1 MYRLL
6 QREPF
11 IPAEPMAPT
20 TAESDTETDSES
32 DHKRYVFNLEQTLD
46 ANNVAFFKIALYFI
60 RKLNTSLVE
69 FATNKRLNDDIK
81 MLANTHLVMPLLC
94 RLNVNDSSKK
104 MIIFCSERLYEKTRK
119 DVEKKLRDEYN
130 LDENDTRLDCS
141 YGNTAYEND
150 GETVSEFLYHS
161 PTQIEYKSANPNHV
175 GIYHIRNIFGFS

>member
-1 MYRLL
+1 
-6 QREPF
+6 
-11 IPAEPMAPT
+11 
-20 TAESDTETDSES
+20 
-32 DHKRYVFNLEQTLD
+32 
-46 ANNVAFFKIALYFI
+46 
-60 RKLNTSLVE
+60 
-69 FATNKRLNDDIK
+69 
-81 MLANTHLVMPLLC
+81 MLANAHLVMPLLC

-130 LDENDTRLDCS
+130 LDENDYRLDCS

-175 GIYHIRNIFGFS
+175 GIYHIQNIFGFS